1 MSAGVRDANTT
12 DVATNREV
20 LRIPSFRR
28 LGLAWVFSN
37 FGDSALYLTAAI
49 WVKQLTGSDA
59 AAGLVFAALGLP
71 ALLAPLTGQ
80 LADRFRRVPVLA
92 ATNVA
97 AAVVVLALLFV
108 RSVDQLWLIYLVI
121 FVYANA
127 SYVTS
132 AAQSGV
138 LRDLLPNRM
147 LAPANGMLS
156 SIDQGLRIV
165 SPLIGAGILGLW
177 GMEWVVAMTCISF
190 LIAAAVL
197 SRMRVTESEHV
208 REAESFWATSTH
220 GFRFLLGHPLLRPAL
235 LTLVIAVGATGVLN
249 VTIFAT
255 TEQGLGMPPEFLS
268 VLVSCQ
274 GVMSVIGGL
283 TASMVIRRLGIQ
295 RTVVVGVLLLSI
307 AVLGSGVPVLG
318 VVLGS
323 TVLLGLGVPWAII
336 AFVTLRQQETPAAM
350 QGRTSAATNMM
361 INVPQV
367 GASMLAAALL
377 GLVDYRVL
385 ILAMTVLCLASVLPL
400 VLKRR
405 SPEVLEAA

>member
-1 MSAGVRDANTT
+1 MSAEAQSRPADT
-12 DVATNREV
+12 ATNRDV
-20 LRIPSFRR
+20 LRVPAFRR
-28 LGLAWVFSN
+28 LATAWVFSN
-37 FGDSALYLTAAI
+37 FGDSALYLTTAI

-80 LADRFRRVPVLA
+80 LADRYRRVPVLA
-92 ATNVA
+92 VTNVA
-97 AAVVVLALLFV
+97 AAVVVLALLLV
-108 RSVDQLWLIYLVI
+108 RSPDQLWVIYLVI

-127 SYVTS
+127 SYVTA

-138 LRDLLPNRM
+138 LRDLLQDNM

-156 SIDQGLRIV
+156 SIDQGLRII

-177 GMEWVVAMTCISF
+177 GMNWVVAMTCASF
-190 LIAAAVL
+190 LVAAVIL
-197 SRMRVTESEHV
+197 SRLRVAETVHERV
-208 REAESFWATSTH
+208 AESFWATSTA
-220 GFRFLLGHPLLRPAL
+220 GFRFLFGHALLRPAL

-268 VLVSCQ
+268 VLISCQ
-274 GVMSVIGGL
+274 GVMSVVGGL
-283 TASMVIRRLGIQ
+283 TASMVIRRLGIR
-295 RTVVVGVLLLSI
+295 RTIVTGVLLLSV
-307 AVLGSGVPVLG
+307 AVFGSGVPVLG
-318 VVLGS
+318 VVLAS
-323 TVLLGLGVPWAII
+323 TVVLGLGVPWAII
-336 AFVTLRQQETPAAM
+336 AFVTLRQQETPPAM

-367 GASMLAAALL
+367 GASVLAAALL
-377 GLVDYRVL
+377 GFVDYRTL
-385 ILAMTVLCLASVLPL
+385 IVAMTVLCFVSVLPL

-405 SPEVLEAA
+405 TRTVPGAT

>member
-1 MSAGVRDANTT
+1 MSADVQPHA
-12 DVATNREV
+12 DVATNREI
-20 LRIPSFRR
+20 LRIPAFRR
-28 LGLAWVFSN
+28 LGLAWIFSN

-92 ATNVA
+92 VTNVA
-97 AAVVVLALLFV
+97 AAVVVLALLLV
-108 RSVDQLWLIYLVI
+108 RSADHLWLIYVVI

-127 SYVTS
+127 SYVTA

-138 LRDLLPNRM
+138 LRDLLPDRM

-177 GMEWVVAMTCISF
+177 GMDWVVGMTCVSF
-190 LIAAAVL
+190 LVAAAVL
-197 SRMRVTESEHV
+197 SRLRVAESVHE
-208 REAESFWATSTH
+208 RGQESFWATSTA
-220 GFRFLLGHPLLRPAL
+220 GFRFLFAHALLRPAL

-268 VLVSCQ
+268 VLISCQ
-274 GVMSVIGGL
+274 GVMSVVGGL
-283 TASMVIRRLGIQ
+283 TASMVIRRLGIR
-295 RTVVVGVLLLSI
+295 RTIVVGILLLSV
-307 AVLGSGVPVLG
+307 AVFGSGVPVLG

-323 TVLLGLGVPWAII
+323 TVLLGIGVPWAII
-336 AFVTLRQQETPAAM
+336 AFVTLRQQETPPAM

-367 GASMLAAALL
+367 GASVLAAALL
-377 GLVDYRVL
+377 SIIDYRML
-385 ILAMTVLCLASVLPL
+385 ILAMTVLCFLSVLPL
-400 VLKRR
+400 VLRRR
-405 SPEVLEAA
+405 SAAVNRAM

>member
-1 MSAGVRDANTT
+1 MSAGVEEPHAQA
-12 DVATNREV
+12 VGTNRDV
-20 LRIPSFRR
+20 LRIPAFRR

-80 LADRFRRVPVLA
+80 LADRFRRIPVLT

-97 AAVVVLALLFV
+97 AAVVVLALLLV
-108 RSVDQLWLIYLVI
+108 RSADQVWLIYLVI
-121 FVYANA
+121 FIYANA

-138 LRDLLPNRM
+138 LRDLLEDRL
-147 LAPANGMLS
+147 LAPANGLLS
-156 SIDQGLRIV
+156 SVDQGLRIV

-177 GMEWVVAMTCISF
+177 GMNWVVAMTCLSF
-190 LIAAAVL
+190 LIAALVL
-197 SRMRVTESEHV
+197 SRLRL
-208 REAESFWATSTH
+208 REAVHSHEPDSFWATSTA
-220 GFRFLLGHPLLRPAL
+220 GFRFLLGHALLRPAL

-255 TEQGLGMPPEFLS
+255 VDQGLGLPPEFLS
-268 VLVSCQ
+268 VLISCQ
-274 GVMSVIGGL
+274 GVMSVVGGL
-283 TASMVIRRLGIQ
+283 TASAVIRRVGIP
-295 RTVVVGVLLLSI
+295 RTIVVGILLLGVS
-307 AVLGSGVPVLG
+307 VLGSGSTLLS

-336 AFVTLRQQETPAAM
+336 AFVTLRQQETPPSM

-377 GLVDYRVL
+377 GLVDYRTLV
-385 ILAMTVLCLASVLPL
+385 LAMTALCLASVGPL
-400 VLKRR
+400 VLRR
-405 SPEVLEAA
+405 RAADVPAA